1 MKSLFPLILIVS
13 QFDQAFA
20 EASYMYIWP
29 HALAGFTSLY
39 SEGYTIGATIR
50 AIRSRNNHRPGRRT
64 VLGESI
70 VVESWCSIRMSI

>member
-1 MKSLFPLILIVS
+1 MKSLFPLILIIS
-13 QFDQAFA
+13 QFDHLQKHP
-20 EASYMYIWP
+20 IWP
-29 HALAGFTSLY
+29 HALAGLMSLY
-39 SEGYTIGATIR
+39 SERYTMGATIR